1 LDITP
6 FKALPN
12 RDRAMN
18 GRGRNEMSPKRR
30 KDRIGE
36 RRQVAVD
43 HASDDSVKKRN
54 PPAANDDNIA

>member
-1 LDITP
+1 
-6 FKALPN
+6 
-12 RDRAMN
+12 M
-18 GRGRNEMSPKRR
+18 GPKKR